1 MSSETRIE
9 QGTPRTIKGAA
20 VLGALFGAVTAVT
33 TPPVLLELQRT
44 GELPIS
50 FGVRAL
56 GGGPFE
62 ALPVQTLMVLGWA
75 FVGLNVLELLAA
87 RWLWQGRRRG
97 AWLAVLLSIAGAPF
111 WIGFALPHWLIV
123 GPLRVVLLWRGWASL
138 R

>member
-97 AWLAVLLSIAGAPF
+97 AWLALVLTLAGAPL
-111 WIGFALPHWLIV
+111 WIGFMLPYWLIA
-123 GPLRVVLLWRGWASL
+123 GPLRAFLLWRGWSSL